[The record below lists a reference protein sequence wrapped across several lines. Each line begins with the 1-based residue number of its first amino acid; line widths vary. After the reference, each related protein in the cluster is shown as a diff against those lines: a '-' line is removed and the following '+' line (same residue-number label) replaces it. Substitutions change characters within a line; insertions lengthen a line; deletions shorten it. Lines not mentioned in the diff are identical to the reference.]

1 MEPFA
6 ILAEAARTVAQDPN
20 APSPIIQTAWD
31 QITKL
36 ELVSAITFVSFG
48 LVCLVYGWRI
58 FKILV
63 MICFGLA
70 GLLAGVLINQNL
82 IGGNVVWVCVLTIA
96 LLVGI
101 SYPFMK
107 WGVCIL
113 GGIAG
118 GILTSGMWMA
128 FELPPQFIWAGGL
141 TGLVAGG
148 MISFAAFKSAVM
160 LFTCLQGSILLAMGG
175 LAIFYDYL
183 PGRDKLQAMVFEQKW
198 FLPVVLVAPLLIGLV
213 IQYKL
218 SKGEEVSPSGGGSG
232 V

>member
-6 ILAEAARTVAQDPN
+6 ILAEAAQAVAQDPN
-20 APSPIIQTAWD
+20 TSNRIIQTAWD
-31 QITKL
+31 QIINL
-36 ELVSAITFVSFG
+36 EVVEAITFVSFG

-58 FKILV
+58 YKILV

-70 GLLAGVLINQNL
+70 GLMAGVFANRML

-118 GILTSGMWMA
+118 GVLTSGMWLA
-128 FELPPQFIWAGGL
+128 FGLPTQFIWAGGL

-175 LAIFYDYL
+175 LGIFYDYL
-183 PGRDKLQAMVFEQKW
+183 PGRDKLQAMVFEQRW
-198 FLPVVLVAPLLIGLV
+198 FLPVVLVAPLLIGLA

-218 SKGEEVSPSGGGSG
+218 SKGEEVAPSSPVG
-232 V
+232 

>member
-6 ILAEAARTVAQDPN
+6 ILAEAAQAVVQDPN
-20 APSPIIQTAWD
+20 TSNPIIQTVWN

-36 ELVSAITFVSFG
+36 ELVAAITFVSFG

-58 FKILV
+58 FKVLV

-70 GLLAGVLINQNL
+70 GLLAGVLINLNL
-82 IGGNVVWVCVLTIA
+82 VGGNVVWVCVLTIA

-118 GILTSGMWMA
+118 GVLTSGLWLA
-128 FELPPQFIWAGGL
+128 FGLPAQFLWAGGL

-148 MISFAAFKSAVM
+148 MISFATFKSAVM
-160 LFTCLQGSILLAMGG
+160 LFTCLQGSILLGMGG
-175 LAIFYDYL
+175 LAVFYHYM
-183 PGRDKLQAMVFEQKW
+183 PGQDKLQAMVFEQKW
-198 FLPVVLVAPLLIGLV
+198 FLPLVLAVPLLIGLA

-218 SKGEEVSPSGGGSG
+218 SKGEEVAPGASGG